1 MCPPDAI
8 NKERIGAQDEGAPKI
23 ADEMNPD
30 ATYEASIE
38 ASAAE
43 TVGGIRESTIE
54 ATSKT
59 ASNGSPEDIDEMAFD
74 LIDEETLKATDEE
87 GSEVA
92 GDVTLIKIDFER
104 PSVAFVGAT
113 VDLESWTNALLPSI
127 PATLD
132 QDTIAWLWVL
142 WRLQISSEFK
152 KLSGVVQKQTK
163 CRINEERN
171 RYGVELPERIVGK

>member
-1 MCPPDAI
+1 MRAFVLI
-8 NKERIGAQDEGAPKI
+8 KGIK
-23 ADEMNPD
+23 
-30 ATYEASIE
+30 YESDGYDVPTE
-38 ASAAE
+38 
-43 TVGGIRESTIE
+43 V
-54 ATSKT
+54 
-59 ASNGSPEDIDEMAFD
+59 PFDILVEFLK
-74 LIDEETLKATDEE
+74 LIDKYGLQEPYLTR
-87 GSEVA
+87 S
-92 GDVTLIKIDFER
+92 R
-104 PSVAFVGAT
+104 
-113 VDLESWTNALLPSI
+113 SWTNALLPSI